1 MALVATVAPW
11 LEEGALESAAS
22 ALGLNA
28 ASVRVASGLALLP
41 ESTFG
46 SDSLESIALVQSGAE
61 SLSLALLGRLAR
73 ALKPGGKLLARAGTG
88 EAEALGRLLTLSG
101 LAVSEAS
108 STPDLVH
115 AVRPQWSVGSKAS
128 ISLKPRGVPAAAPVA
143 AAAAWKLEADDEL
156 LDDEELLTEEDR
168 LPPPRPGEEGR
179 MRGIAFMLAGD
190 CLCSTSLFASAS
202 CRWPG
207 REEKG
212 VRQLHVR
219 QGGGGGDGG
228 GQADQGDAR
237 QPHQRLW
244 KRT

>member
-28 ASVRVASGLALLP
+28 ASVRVASSLALLP

-168 LPPPRPGEEGR
+168 LPPPRP
-179 MRGIAFMLAGD
+179 D
-190 CLCSTSLFASAS
+190 
-202 CRWPG
+202 
-207 REEKG
+207 
-212 VRQLHVR
+212 
-219 QGGGGGDGG
+219 
-228 GQADQGDAR
+228 GQAVKKKACANCTCGRAEEEATEAVKLTKEMLDNPTSGCGSVREGSRRAADEV
-237 QPHQRLW
+237 HSRLIG
-244 KRT
+244 R